1 VSQSDPS
8 PQADAEL
15 RRGVLAATAAY
26 LVWGLF
32 PLYIKLLVTVP
43 SVQVLAHRGL
53 WCALL
58 VWGVL
63 VLRGDSGWW
72 RTAPRRTLR
81 GLTVTALL
89 ISINWGVYIWGVNN
103 GHVIETSLGYFIT
116 PLVSVL
122 FGVWVLGERLDR
134 WQWIAVVSAVIGV
147 LVLTIDSGRPPWI
160 ALALAVSFGSY
171 GLARKRLAVE
181 ALQGLAFESGLL
193 LLPSMFYL
201 LWSELQ
207 GNGAFLHGD
216 ATISA
221 LLVLAGLAT
230 AVPLTLFTYAARRI
244 PLVTLGVL
252 QYIAPA
258 LQLLLGVFVFHE
270 PFGAHRALAFG
281 FVLFALAIYSVE
293 GVISRSIRLQR

>member
-1 VSQSDPS
+1 VPPS
-8 PQADAEL
+8 QADTET
-15 RRGVLAATAAY
+15 RRGLLAAMGAY
-26 LVWGLF
+26 LLWGLF
-32 PLYIKLLVTVP
+32 PLYIKLLITVP

-53 WCALL
+53 WCAVL
-58 VWGVL
+58 VWAL
-63 VLRGDSGWW
+63 LLLRGEGGWW
-72 RTAPRRTLR
+72 RTAPRKTLR
-81 GLTVTALL
+81 ALTLTAVL
-89 ISINWGVYIWGVNN
+89 ISINWGIYIWGVNN

-122 FGVWVLGERLDR
+122 FGVWILGERLSR
-134 WQWIAVVSAVIGV
+134 WQWVAVFSAVLGV

-160 ALALAVSFGSY
+160 AIGLAISFGSY
-171 GLARKRLAVE
+171 GLARKGLAVE

-193 LLPSMFYL
+193 LLPSVLYL

-207 GNGAFLHGD
+207 GQGAFLHVD
-216 ATISA
+216 ASVSM

-244 PLVTLGVL
+244 PLVTLGIL

-258 LQLLLGVFVFHE
+258 LQLLLGVFIYHE

-281 FVLFALAIYSVE
+281 FVLFALVIYSVE
-293 GVISRSIRLQR
+293 GLIYSGMRLQR